1 VGPAGL
7 EPALPGLKVRCLS
20 NSATTPC
27 VGRTYPFQSRCI
39 EHRSTP
45 QFPWASSPGWTRTDH
60 RRRIRSPCFLYNT
73 GPGSVGMVGLEP
85 TTSCFQGTQACRCP
99 TSRLSVR
106 TAGIEPAIS
115 WPPARRNTRLS
126 HVLSVSSS
134 YGNRTHLT
142 ALKGQYPQPI
152 DERAMS
158 VRTIYAQWAGG
169 RSNPRLLVLSQ
180 VPTNLRS
187 VPASQLPA
195 QRKKPDVVVTP
206 GFVCSRR
213 GKAKRHKRKG
223 CMGSVF
229 AG

>member
-1 VGPAGL
+1 MGPAGL

-20 NSATTPC
+20 NSATTPLA
-27 VGRTYPFQSRCI
+27 GRTYPFPSRCI

-45 QFPWASSPGWTRTDH
+45 LFPLASSPGWTRTDH
-60 RRRIRSPCFLYNT
+60 RRLIRSPCFLYNT
-73 GPGSVGMVGLEP
+73 GPCSVGKVGLEP
-85 TTSCFQGTQACRCP
+85 TISCSQNTRAGRCP

-106 TAGIEPAIS
+106 TAGFEPRAPTEGWS
-115 WPPARRNTRLS
+115 LLAPARRNTRLS
-126 HVLSVSSS
+126 HVLSVGSS
-134 YGNRTHLT
+134 YGNRTHLS

-152 DERAMS
+152 DERAVS
-158 VRTIYAQWAGG
+158 VRTIYAQWAARAIESPSPGLQP
-169 RSNPRLLVLSQ
+169 SAIP
-180 VPTNLRS
+180 
-187 VPASQLPA
+187 SQLPA

-223 CMGSVF
+223 YMGSVF